1 MDYSKLTDAEL
12 DDLVA
17 TRVMG
22 WHRGPNPNYPPSMDL
37 PVWLDANG
45 EIAHSR
51 YFFPVE
57 CADDMLLVLPKVLA
71 DGYRIIMETPECL
84 DGLYRVGVRLI
95 DGNIWFANA
104 STLPRALCEA
114 VVAAYEVKK

>member
-1 MDYSKLTDAEL
+1 ML
-12 DDLVA
+12 DIAKMEGEALDQLVA
-17 TRVMG
+17 EKVMG
-22 WHRGPNPNYPPSMDL
+22 WSCLESY
-37 PVWLDANG
+37 WLNASG
-45 EIAHSR
+45 AEIASR
-51 YFFPVE
+51 FNWHPSAGKKLSAAASDV
-57 CADDMLLVLPKVLA
+57 LLKALA

-114 VVAAYEVKK
+114 VVAAYEMKK